1 MKLTTFL
8 ARYGTDEACR
18 AHLESVR
25 WPRGP
30 VCDRCG
36 SVDDASP
43 VAKRP
48 GVYRCRACGKDFRVT
63 VGTPMEDSHLPLRTW
78 YLAMYLILASS
89 KGISSVKLAEHLGI
103 GQKTAWFLG
112 HRIRALLNGGEKLPL
127 SGIVE
132 ADESYIGGKAKNLRN
147 NAPPPGKGR
156 GTKKPMLFA
165 AIERGGEARTARIA
179 SAKIDDIAPL
189 LWRWTGGGQAVL
201 CSDEL
206 ATCRWIGRKM
216 EGHHALHHARRE
228 FARTTHTGV
237 RAHVNT
243 VEGFFGLSKRAIVG
257 VWHQISG
264 KHLHRYASEHSF
276 RWNHRDGVAERI
288 ARCLIGQH
296 GRLSWKELV
305 G

>member
-18 AHLESVR
+18 SHLESAR
-25 WPRGP
+25 WPHGP

-78 YLAMYLILASS
+78 YLAMYLILASA
-89 KGISSVKLAEHLGI
+89 KGISSVKLAEHLGV
-103 GQKTAWFLG
+103 GQKTAWFLA
-112 HRIRALLNGGEKLPL
+112 HRIRALLARGKKWPL

-132 ADESYIGGKAKNLRN
+132 ADESYIGGKARNLRSS
-147 NAPPPGKGR
+147 APRPGKGR
-156 GTKKPMLFA
+156 GTKKPMRFA
-165 AIERGGEARTARIA
+165 AIERGGKARTTRIA
-179 SAKIDDIAPL
+179 SAKIDDSAPL
-189 LWRWTGGGQAVL
+189 LWQWTGGGQAVL

-206 ATCRWIGRKM
+206 APYRWIGRKM
-216 EGHHALHHARRE
+216 EGHHAVRHARRE
-228 FARTTHTGV
+228 FV
-237 RAHVNT
+237 LAHVNT
-243 VEGFFGLSKRAIVG
+243 VEGFFGLFKRVIVG
-257 VWHQISG
+257 VWHWIDG
-264 KHLHRYASEHSF
+264 KHLHRYASGHGF
-276 RWNHRDGVAERI
+276 RWDHREDVADRI

-296 GRLSWKELV
+296 GRLSWTDLV
-305 G
+305 A

>member
-18 AHLESVR
+18 SHLESVR
-25 WPRGP
+25 WPHGP

-48 GVYRCRACGKDFRVT
+48 GVWRCRACGKDFRVT

-89 KGISSVKLAEHLGI
+89 KGISSIKLAEHLGV

-112 HRIRALLNGGEKLPL
+112 HRIRALLDGGKKLPL

-132 ADESYIGGKAKNLRN
+132 ADESYIGGKTRNLRN
-147 NAPPPGKGR
+147 GAPRPGKPGR

-189 LWRWTGGGQAVL
+189 LWKWTAGGQAVL
-201 CSDEL
+201 SSDEL
-206 ATCRWIGRKM
+206 ATYRWIGRKM
-216 EGHHALHHARRE
+216 QGHHAVNHARRA
-228 FARTTHTGV
+228 FV
-237 RAHVNT
+237 RGQWQVNT
-243 VEGFFGLSKRAIVG
+243 VEGFFGLFKRAIVG
-257 VWHQISG
+257 VWHWISK
-264 KHLHRYASEHSF
+264 KHLHRYAGEHSF
-276 RWNHRDGVAERI
+276 RWNHREDVADRI

-305 G
+305 A